1 MWAGRGNWRWWMR
14 RWSSA
19 VLALIAGATVLLALS
34 TPEERGKDLFE
45 RRCSGCHARD
55 LNKEGPRLH
64 GVFGRTAGSVADF
77 EYSEALKKKA
87 VPWDES
93 SLDRWLTDPDA
104 MAPGTDMAF
113 RLRDADERQAVIAY
127 LKSF

>member
-1 MWAGRGNWRWWMR
+1 MR
-14 RWSSA
+14 TWSSA
-19 VLALIAGATVLLALS
+19 VLALIAGAAVLLAFS

-55 LNKEGPRLH
+55 IDKEGPRLR
-64 GVFGRTAGSVADF
+64 GVFGRKSASVADF

-87 VPWDES
+87 VRWDES
-93 SLDRWLTDPDA
+93 SLDVWLADPDA

-113 RLRDADERQAVIAY
+113 RLRDADERRAVIAY